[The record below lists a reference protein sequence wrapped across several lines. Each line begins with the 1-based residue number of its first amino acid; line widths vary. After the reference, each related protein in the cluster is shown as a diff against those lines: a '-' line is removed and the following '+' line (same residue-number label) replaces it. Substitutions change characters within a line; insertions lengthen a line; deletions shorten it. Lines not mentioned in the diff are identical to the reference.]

1 MRTSAS
7 RMLLAV
13 ALFAGPLLLPSNL
26 SACGVERWSVKTGT
40 DADVGLIN
48 VSSSTPN
55 TIATMRGWTAPS
67 PIPPNNRVSPYETTV
82 WVLDATLTLYKLESD
97 QDYHLVLQDASGNT
111 LITEIPDPACVG
123 SSSPLAAGITNARA
137 QFDAKLTATSSFQT
151 ANLPV
156 RVSGVGMFDFLHG
169 QTGVAP
175 NGIELHP
182 VINIIFNPSSNP
194 DFGISVAPGAVSAVQ
209 GSSGTATV
217 STTVSGGFNSAVALQ
232 ASGQPAG
239 VTVGFTPASVPAPGA
254 GNATMTI
261 SASPSATPGTSTI
274 TVTGSG
280 GGKTHS
286 TTLSFT
292 VTSSSGGGSLTN
304 GGFETGSASGWT
316 TSGSASVLGAAAH
329 SGSFGLQLGSTSPTT
344 DSSAAQTFTMP
355 ATSPTL
361 SFWYNNH
368 CPDTVQYDWATVT
381 LKDNVTSATTTL
393 LADTCAASAAWT
405 QVTYNA
411 SANAGHS
418 VTLTLANHDD
428 NFSSDPTYTWYDDV
442 TVASGATPP
451 TTSITAPAN
460 GATVSGTVNVTATAS
475 GPSGVAKVEIYV
487 DGSLAT
493 TLTSPPYTFAWN
505 TATVANGTHTLMSK
519 AYDSAGNSGTSATVS
534 VTVSNST
541 GSQQLLGNP
550 GFENGSS
557 NPSPWTATSGVI
569 SNSSSEPPHGGTW
582 DAWMD
587 GYGTTHTDTLLQQVT
602 IPASITTATL
612 SFWLHVDTAETSTT
626 TAYDTLK
633 VQIRNTSGT
642 VLQTLATYSNLDAHA
657 GYVQKTF
664 DVSSFK
670 GQTVQVYL
678 IGTED
683 NTLQT
688 SFVVDDFALNVQ

>member
-1 MRTSAS
+1 MKTSAS
-7 RMLLAV
+7 RMALAV
-13 ALFAGPLLLPSNL
+13 ALFAGPLLLPSDL

-40 DADVGLIN
+40 DADAGLIN

-55 TIATMRGWTAPS
+55 TIATMRGWTAPN
-67 PIPPNNRVSPYETTV
+67 PIPPNNRVSPSETTV

-123 SSSPLAAGITNARA
+123 SGSPLAAGISNARA

-194 DFGISVAPGAVSAVQ
+194 DFGISVAPAAVSAAQ

-239 VTVGFTPASVPAPGA
+239 VTVGFTPASIPAPGA
-254 GNATMTI
+254 GNATMTL

-316 TSGSASVLGAAAH
+316 TSGSASVLSAAAH
-329 SGSFGLQLGSTSPTT
+329 SGSFGLQLGSTGPTT

-368 CPDTVQYDWATVT
+368 CPDTVNFDWATVT

-405 QVTYNA
+405 QVTFNA

-460 GATVSGTVNVTATAS
+460 GATVSGTVNITATAS
-475 GPSGVAKVEIYV
+475 GPSGVAKVEIYI

-493 TLTSPPYTFAWN
+493 TLTSSPFTFAWN
-505 TATVANGTHTLMSK
+505 TTTVVNGTHTLLSK
-519 AYDSAGNSGTSATVS
+519 AYDSAGNSGTSATIS
-534 VTVSNST
+534 VTVANST

-557 NPSPWTATSGVI
+557 NPSPWTAASGVI
-569 SNSSSEPPHGGTW
+569 SSSSSEPPHGGTW

-633 VQIRNTSGT
+633 VQIRNASGT

-664 DVSSFK
+664 NVSSFK

>member
-1 MRTSAS
+1 MKTSAS
-7 RMLLAV
+7 RMVLVV
-13 ALFAGPLLLPSNL
+13 ALFAGSWGLPSNL

-40 DADVGLIN
+40 DADSGLIN

-55 TIATMRGWTAPS
+55 TIATMRSWTAPN

-82 WVLDATLTLYKLESD
+82 WVLNATLTLYKLETD

-123 SSSPLAAGITNARA
+123 SGSPLAAGISNARA

-156 RVSGVGMFDFLHG
+156 RVMGVGMFDFLHG

-182 VINIIFNPSSNP
+182 VIDIVFNPSSSP
-194 DFGISVAPGAVSAVQ
+194 DFAISVAPAAVSAAQ
-209 GSSGTATV
+209 GGSGTATA

-239 VTVGFTPASVPAPGA
+239 VTVGFTPASIPAPGA
-254 GNATMTI
+254 GNATVTL
-261 SASPSATPGTSTI
+261 SAGPSATPGTSTV

-280 GGKTHS
+280 GGKTHG
-286 TTLSFT
+286 TALSLT

-304 GGFETGSASGWT
+304 GGFETGSTSSWT
-316 TSGSASVLGAAAH
+316 TSGSASVLAAAAH
-329 SGSFGLQLGSTSPTT
+329 SGGFGLQLGSTSPTT
-344 DSSAAQTFTMP
+344 DSSASQTFTMP

-368 CPDTVQYDWATVT
+368 CPDTVSYDWATVT
-381 LKDNVTSATTTL
+381 LKDNVTSSTTTL

-428 NFSSDPTYTWYDDV
+428 NYPSDPTYTWYDDV

-460 GATVSGTVNVTATAS
+460 GATVSGTVTITATAS
-475 GPSGVAKVEIYV
+475 GPSGVAKVEIYI
-487 DGSLAT
+487 DGTLAT
-493 TLTSPPYTFAWN
+493 TLTASPYTYAWN
-505 TATVANGTHTLMSK
+505 TATVANGTHSLLSK

-534 VTVSNST
+534 VTVANST

-557 NPSPWTATSGVI
+557 SPSPWTATSGVI
-569 SNSSSEPPHGGTW
+569 SSSSSEPPHGGTW
-582 DAWMD
+582 DAWLD
-587 GYGTTHTDTLLQQVT
+587 GYGTTHTDTLYQQVT
-602 IPASITTATL
+602 IPASVTTATL

-633 VQIRNTSGT
+633 VQIRNASGT

-657 GYVQKTF
+657 GYVQKAF

-678 IGTED
+678 IGAED

>member
-1 MRTSAS
+1 MKTSAS
-7 RMLLAV
+7 RMVLAV
-13 ALFAGPLLLPSNL
+13 ALFAAPLLLPSDL

-48 VSSSTPN
+48 LSSSTPN
-55 TIATMRGWTAPS
+55 TIATMRSWTAPN

-82 WVLDATLTLYKLESD
+82 WVLDATLTLYKLETD

-123 SSSPLAAGITNARA
+123 SGSPLAPGISNARA
-137 QFDAKLTATSSFQT
+137 QFDAQLTATSSFQT
-151 ANLPV
+151 ANIPV
-156 RVSGVGMFDFLHG
+156 RVTGVGMFDFLHG

-182 VINIIFNPSSNP
+182 VINIVFNPTSSP
-194 DFGISVAPGAVSAVQ
+194 DFTLAVTPAAVSAAQ
-209 GSSGTATV
+209 GGSGTATV

-239 VTVGFTPASVPAPGA
+239 VTVGFTPASIAAPGA
-254 GNATMTI
+254 GNSTMTL
-261 SASPSATPGTSTI
+261 SASPSATPGTSTV

-286 TTLSFT
+286 ATLSLT
-292 VTSSSGGGSLTN
+292 VTSSSGGGALTN
-304 GGFETGSASGWT
+304 GGFETGSTSGWT
-316 TSGSASVLGAAAH
+316 TAGSASVLAAAAH

-344 DSSAAQTFTMP
+344 DSSASQTFTMP

-368 CPDTVQYDWATVT
+368 CPDTVSYDWATVT
-381 LKDNVTSATTTL
+381 LKDNVSNSTTTL

-411 SANAGHS
+411 SATAGHS

-428 NFSSDPTYTWYDDV
+428 NYPGDPTYTWYDDV
-442 TVASGATPP
+442 TVTGGATPP
-451 TTSITAPAN
+451 TTSITSPTN
-460 GATVSGTVNVTATAS
+460 GATVSGTVNITATAS
-475 GPSGVAKVEIYV
+475 GPSGVAKVEIYI

-493 TLTSPPYTFAWN
+493 TLTSTPYTYAWN
-505 TATVANGTHTLMSK
+505 TTTVANGSHSLLSK

-534 VTVSNST
+534 VTVANSS
-541 GSQQLLGNP
+541 GAQQLLGNP

-557 NPSPWTATSGVI
+557 NPSPWTTTSGVV

-582 DAWMD
+582 DAWLD
-587 GYGTTHTDTLLQQVT
+587 GYGTTHTDTLLQQVA
-602 IPASITTATL
+602 IPASVTTATL

-633 VQIRNTSGT
+633 VQIRNASGT
-642 VLQTLATYSNLDAHA
+642 VLQTLATYSNLNAQA
-657 GYVQKTF
+657 GYVQKSF
-664 DVSSFK
+664 DVSAFK
-670 GQTVQVYL
+670 GQTIQVYL
-678 IGTED
+678 IGVED